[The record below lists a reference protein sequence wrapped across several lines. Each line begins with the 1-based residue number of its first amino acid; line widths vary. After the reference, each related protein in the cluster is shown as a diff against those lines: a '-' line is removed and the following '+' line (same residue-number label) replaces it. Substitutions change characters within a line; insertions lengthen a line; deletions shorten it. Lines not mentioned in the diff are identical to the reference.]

1 MFGLKKVLEMKAE
14 RLRKKEEKRRKK
26 NAERMRKVR
35 AKKKRQEERHK
46 KTLRRRQNKR
56 YYNKKKKARIKWHEQ
71 IGDVY
76 SYYVVMLAKNN
87 VLYKRIANKNWR
99 SAAYEVFNSMVEE
112 NDKIKFSVKY
122 ERSTK
127 SELEETG
134 SKEKKVRYELVI
146 VELVKNPTE
155 EYTTRQ
161 FRNEDGYFVDNVIEN
176 DERMAIIAKH
186 PWKIEEKFY
195 VYGYDRKDKKDFD
208 FVLNDVVMKDCD
220 DKYLSRRVF
229 TYGNKLVVQYD
240 DNFDFVVCK
249 NSDDAERLY
258 DMIEESVDK
267 RDKKYVFFNG
277 VLASSL
283 SGWMIDELVKKTGWP
298 RSTCASNKIYR

>member
-99 SAAYEVFNSMVEE
+99 SAAYEVF
-112 NDKIKFSVKY
+112 K
-122 ERSTK
+122 
-127 SELEETG
+127 LEETG